1 MSTKVILDAFHN
13 QLSEFITDVRTVFP
27 DNADLASIQKLTKL
41 MRKTNPKLM
50 ANQWYQ
56 HVAIPYATQI
66 ANRDVHFFIHKDY
79 TNDINESGIDNSEQI
94 IRAIDDIRSMIH
106 EMDEENM
113 GKSMTYVQ
121 NISRLS
127 EAVMMK

>member
-1 MSTKVILDAFHN
+1 MSSKIILDAFHT
-13 QLSEFITDVRTVFP
+13 QLAEFIVDVRTVFP

-50 ANQWYQ
+50 ATQWYM

-66 ANRDVHFFIHKDY
+66 ANRDVQFFIHKDY

-127 EAVMMK
+127 EAVVNK